1 MVEMFDAPSIGMRC
15 ARSRAGPH
23 RTRARNVWR
32 SLRGR
37 LLAGR
42 VVEPFSPMQQSV
54 RTRTPG
60 KTPGKSTGFISIIQL
75 IMAEWAVYAAPMPL

>member
-1 MVEMFDAPSIGMRC
+1 
-15 ARSRAGPH
+15 
-23 RTRARNVWR
+23 
-32 SLRGR
+32 
-37 LLAGR
+37 
-42 VVEPFSPMQQSV
+42 MQQSV